1 MATAITDEIIL
12 TALDK
17 VMDPELNRSVV
28 ALGFIQ
34 EIEIADD
41 YVHLDIQLTTPMCP
55 FADKIVESIRQ
66 ATLGIN
72 GVNECEVERIC
83 MKNA

>member
-1 MATAITDEIIL
+1 MKAPITESMIYE
-12 TALDK
+12 ALSS

-28 ALGFIQ
+28 DLGFIQ
-34 EIEIADD
+34 EIDIAGD

-55 FADKIVESIRQ
+55 RADDIVKMIKEAVESID
-66 ATLGIN
+66 
-72 GVNECEVERIC
+72 GVNEAEVERVC